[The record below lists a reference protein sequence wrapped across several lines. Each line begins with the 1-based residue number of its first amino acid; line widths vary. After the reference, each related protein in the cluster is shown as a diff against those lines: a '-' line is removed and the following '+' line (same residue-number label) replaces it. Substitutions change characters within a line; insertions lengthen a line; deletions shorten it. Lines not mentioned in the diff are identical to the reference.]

1 MELIL
6 RVNFSLMLIIIS
18 CKNQICRCLMFVKLF
33 PEMIHRIELT
43 IPRKQVSYR
52 HLEAAMS

>member
-1 MELIL
+1 MIFKIIL
-6 RVNFSLMLIIIS
+6 RVNFSQMLIVIS

-43 IPRKQVSYR
+43 IPEK
-52 HLEAAMS
+52 